1 MSLDPDL
8 YPVAP
13 PSVGANEPI
22 VYPDSD
28 GMPMAD
34 NTRQWD
40 LIVLLVN
47 GLRIEFS
54 DDPNVFVAG
63 DLLWYPVEGD
73 PRTRIAPDALVA
85 FGRPAGHRGSYMQW
99 RENHVAPHVVF
110 EVLSP
115 GNRLGEMLA
124 KRNFYERFGVE
135 EYYVLDPDSGAMEGW
150 LRTAGRFQPVADMQG
165 WISPRLKI
173 RFESDP
179 HDADDPIRLFHSGGA
194 RFASAS
200 ALNMAAK
207 KAEQSAERAEQAAER
222 AEQEK
227 RQAEQEKRKAE
238 EARQQ
243 AEARAAR
250 LAERLRRLGLDPEDE
265 E

>member
-8 YPVAP
+8 YPAAPVA
-13 PSVGANEPI
+13 GAGEPI

-28 GMPMAD
+28 GLPMAD

-47 GLRIEFS
+47 GLKVLFAN
-54 DDPNVFVAG
+54 DPNVFVAG

-115 GNRLGEMLA
+115 GNRPGEMLA
-124 KRNFYERFGVE
+124 KRHFYERFGVE
-135 EYYVLDPDSGAMEGW
+135 EYYVVDPDTGAMEGW
-150 LRTAGRFQPVADMQG
+150 LRSGGRFQAVPEMQG
-165 WISPRLKI
+165 WVSPLLKI

-179 HDADDPIRLFHSGGA
+179 GDENDPIRFIRPDGS
-194 RFASAS
+194 RFEGPRE
-200 ALNMAAK
+200 LDAK
-207 KAEQSAERAEQAAER
+207 LREAEAEKQRAEAEKQR
-222 AEQEK
+222 AEAEK
-227 RQAEQEKRKAE
+227 RQAEVEKLAE
-238 EARQQ
+238 KE
-243 AEARAAR
+243 RADR
-250 LAERLRRLGLDPEDE
+250 LAEKLRQLGIDPDSLT
-265 E
+265 